1 MENLLNDSMIA
12 IDNVVLTNE
21 TCINTQESE
30 SNPPLTGIKVLSLSL
45 SVQFSTS
52 NIKQSLHVPLTII

>member
-1 MENLLNDSMIA
+1 MENLVNDSMIA

-45 SVQFSTS
+45 SVQFNTS
-52 NIKQSLHVPLTII
+52 NIKQSLYVPLTII